1 MDFSTAYDVTW
12 EKANYSFL
20 IIALAFCFIGIAMI
34 SFTCKKRSLQNLYN
48 IIFNIGLGFISFSII
63 GIFVVIFFQLG
74 PLYKAKKLV
83 ANKEYK
89 IVEGTVDNYQPMPY
103 EGHANEKFDV
113 AGVHFEFSDYD
124 INVGYHNSAAHGGVI
139 KAGRYVRITYST
151 VSAKLTILKL
161 EIQKGK

>member
-1 MDFSTAYDVTW
+1 MDFSTAYDVAW
-12 EKANYSFL
+12 EKENYSFL
-20 IIALAFCFIGIAMI
+20 IIALAFCFIGLSLIY
-34 SFTCKKRSLQNLYN
+34 FTYKKRSLQN
-48 IIFNIGLGFISFSII
+48 IIFNIGLGFISFSLI

-83 ANKEYK
+83 ANREYK

-113 AGVHFEFSDYD
+113 AGIHFEFSDYD
-124 INVGYHNSAAHGGVI
+124 INVGYHNSASHGGVI

-161 EIQKGK
+161 EIQNGK